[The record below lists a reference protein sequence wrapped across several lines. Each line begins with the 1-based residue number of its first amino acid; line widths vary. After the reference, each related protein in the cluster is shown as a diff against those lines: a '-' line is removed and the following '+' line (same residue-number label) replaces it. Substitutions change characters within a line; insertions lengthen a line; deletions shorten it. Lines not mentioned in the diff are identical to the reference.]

1 MIESMDIVL
10 ESAGCP
16 LGCRADD
23 EIVLIGRDTLY
34 HRPGSFPVVKCRCC
48 GLKRTSPRPTPN
60 SIGVF
65 YPDNY
70 GPYVSTTVERTN
82 SSHPEQS
89 WMRALVGKVFRSV
102 FEFNTTRI
110 PSLRAGRMLE
120 IGCASGSFLDQM
132 AAKGWEVRGIEF
144 SPTAAEVA
152 RRLGYDV
159 HVGPLETAPPPDEAF
174 DLLVGWMV
182 LEHLHEPIKGLS
194 KLREW
199 AKPGAWLVLSVPN
212 AGSLEFAAFKGSW
225 YALHVPAH
233 LFHFTP
239 DSIEKVLIA
248 GGWRLEKVHHQR
260 VISNLIGSMGLWLRD
275 KGFSRVGSKLAS
287 FPDRS
292 GRWSYL
298 LFPLAW
304 ILGLVGQTGR
314 MTVWARASDG

>member
-1 MIESMDIVL
+1 MIESMDVVL
-10 ESAGCP
+10 ESAACP

-34 HRPGSFPVVKCRCC
+34 NMPGSFPVVECRCC

-70 GPYVSTTVERTN
+70 GPYVSTTVAHKESLRPKK
-82 SSHPEQS
+82 SRVRSL
-89 WMRALVGKVFRSV
+89 AGKVFRTV

-110 PSLRAGRMLE
+110 PALPAGRMLE

-144 SPTAAEVA
+144 SATAAEAA
-152 RRLGYDV
+152 RRLGYAV
-159 HVGPLETAPPPDEAF
+159 HVGPLETAPPPEAAF

-212 AGSLEFAAFKGSW
+212 AGSLEFAVFKGSW
-225 YALHVPAH
+225 YALHLPAH

-239 DSIEKVLIA
+239 KSIEKVLTA

-260 VISNLIGSMGLWLRD
+260 VISNLIGSLGLWLIE
-275 KGFSRVGSKLAS
+275 KGHLRVGSKLAS
-287 FPDRS
+287 FPDQS

-298 LFPLAW
+298 LFPMAW
-304 ILGLVGQTGR
+304 IFGLAGQTGR
-314 MTVWARASDG
+314 MTIWARAAD